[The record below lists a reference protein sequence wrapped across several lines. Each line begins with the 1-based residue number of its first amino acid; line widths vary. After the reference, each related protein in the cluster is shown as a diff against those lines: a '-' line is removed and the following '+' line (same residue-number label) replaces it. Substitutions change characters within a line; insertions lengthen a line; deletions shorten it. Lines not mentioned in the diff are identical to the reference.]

1 MITLWH
7 VTMTEWPNEEG
18 LNIALQSVSWLCGIF
33 GMSQNVVYVMHE
45 FVFGYVEKTEVYGQQ
60 KYYMVSR

>member
-1 MITLWH
+1 
-7 VTMTEWPNEEG
+7 
-18 LNIALQSVSWLCGIF
+18 
-33 GMSQNVVYVMHE
+33 MSQSVVYVMYE